1 MNNQQY
7 KEFIKASIDNIR
19 KAHNEN
25 YLSIFAGAGISAESK
40 LPKWGDLI
48 NELQKCLYGD
58 TKIYGD
64 TKKNE
69 DYLVLAEKFYNQFG
83 ESFYYQTLKSL
94 IPNNAKP
101 NDLHLGIV
109 KLNIK
114 NLITTNWDNLFE
126 QAINEEGRFF
136 NIIKNDKDIGSSTG
150 FAKFIKMHGSLDENN
165 IVFKEQDYLEYS
177 KHFPLIENY
186 IKGVFSTD
194 TVILLGYSLSD
205 QNVKQVISWV
215 NSHSK
220 SVKPIYFIKT
230 AKEFDRIEFEFYKNK
245 NIHILYTQEL
255 FEKKGHYEELIKFLK
270 EIKAKPT
277 DISKNYNT
285 IFYSTKQLRRMIFN
299 FNYEA
304 MKKRINEISLK
315 SSSVLNELEK
325 AFLFYHLRKGI
336 QAFEVLKITSKQ
348 AFRERNY
355 DVWYIS
361 LYNMY
366 NMPLSYDRFDD
377 KEMERLQTYHKERIL
392 IDLNESFYELPFYKR
407 EQLKHIR
414 DIGTTLDTNLI
425 EAYQLK
431 EKVLKDLEIWSSSDS
446 SFSFN
451 SNQTKADKIFKKT
464 LLEYFHFLIING
476 NQEKFF
482 EQMIEIFFSFLA
494 IYQIQEKRRNN
505 NEAIPI
511 TLKSEQ
517 IYCILKYFDNKT
529 LIRKLNQYFQK
540 TNIIFKTE
548 KDIDLIGIFK
558 NISFQFVNIDIFE
571 TEFSRLFKNFLV
583 LSAWIELDQNT
594 FDAIVEICQEKI
606 DEDILRN
613 GYDSM
618 GYFITKQWNKFKMEL
633 KAEIKFSILDRILFS
648 FIRKLTENFSGYLII
663 LESSPRCMQNLL
675 FILQQYN
682 IEYNIEL
689 DLIQQAL
696 INTLIKEIME
706 LPNDTQIFISNYLIC
721 DLFPIT
727 KNNDG
732 VNQNVKNFLLNIW
745 EKNQNRKTIQED
757 EYYLLLTYNMHRI
770 RILNSE
776 QYQKIFLELKNKYIN
791 RETAKKFN
799 NEQPIHEQLLK
810 NKQCKK
816 MRLIGCLLC
825 LKIVRIVLKKNRLF
839 PNTHCL
845 KHWKFIK
852 LY

>member
-7 KEFIKASIDNIR
+7 KGFIETSIENIR

-25 YLSIFAGAGISAESK
+25 YLSIFAGAGISANSG
-40 LPKWGDLI
+40 LPEWGDLI
-48 NELQKCLYGD
+48 
-58 TKIYGD
+58 
-64 TKKNE
+64 
-69 DYLVLAEKFYNQFG
+69 G
-83 ESFYYQTLKSL
+83 EIFYYQILNSL
-94 IPNNAKP
+94 IPDNASP

-136 NIIKNDKDIGSSTG
+136 NIIKSDKDIGSSTG

-177 KHFPLIENY
+177 KHFPLIGNY

-205 QNVKQVISWV
+205 QNVKQIISWV

-245 NIHILYTQEL
+245 NIHILYTQGL
-255 FEKKGHYEELIKFLK
+255 FEKKGHSDELRSFLE
-270 EIKAKPT
+270 EIKAKPK
-277 DISKNYNT
+277 DISKNYSG
-285 IFYSTKQLRRMIFN
+285 IISSTKQIRKMIFN
-299 FNYEA
+299 FDYNA
-304 MKKRINEISLK
+304 IKKRISEISLK
-315 SSSVLNELEK
+315 SSSVLNKLEK
-325 AFLFYHLRKGI
+325 AFLLYHLGQDI
-336 QAFEVLKITSKQ
+336 QAFETLKINSKQ

-355 DVWYIS
+355 DIWYIS

-366 NMPLSYDRFDD
+366 NMPLFYGYSDENN
-377 KEMERLQTYHKERIL
+377 KKLEKYHKERIS
-392 IDLNESFYELPFYKR
+392 IDLNESFYELPFQKR
-407 EQLKHIR
+407 EQIKYLR
-414 DIGTTLDTNLI
+414 DINTTFNINLI

-431 EKVLKDLEIWSSSDS
+431 EKVIRDLEIWSSSDS

-451 SNQTKADKIFKKT
+451 NNPKKAYRIFKKT
-464 LLEYFHFLIING
+464 LLKYFRFLIING

-482 EQMIEIFFSFLA
+482 EQMIEIFFSFLR

-511 TLKSEQ
+511 TLRSGQ

-529 LIRKLNQYFQK
+529 LIQKLNQYFQK

-548 KDIDLIGIFK
+548 RDIDLIGIFK
-558 NISFQFVNIDIFE
+558 NISSQFVNIDIFE

-606 DEDILRN
+606 GEDILRN
-613 GYDSM
+613 SYDSV
-618 GYFITKQWNKFKMEL
+618 GYFITRQWNNKSQKE
-633 KAEIKFSILDRILFS
+633 KEINFSILYHILFS
-648 FIRKLTENFSGYLII
+648 FIRKPTENFRGNLIF
-663 LESSPRCMQNLL
+663 LQNSHWMQNLL

-696 INTLIKEIME
+696 INTLIKKIME
-706 LPNDTQIFISNYLIC
+706 LPNDTQIWISNLLIC

-727 KNNDG
+727 KNNDD
-732 VNQNVKNFLLNIW
+732 VNQNVKKFLLNIW

-757 EYYLLLTYNMHRI
+757 EAYLFLTCNMHRI
-770 RILNSE
+770 GILNSE
-776 QYQKIFLELKNKYIN
+776 QYQKIFLELKNKYMN
-791 RETAKKFN
+791 KETAKKFH

-810 NKQCKK
+810 QAIQEDAHDRILALLKSCEDNFKK
-816 MRLIGCLLC
+816 
-825 LKIVRIVLKKNRLF
+825 K
-839 PNTHCL
+839 
-845 KHWKFIK
+845 
-852 LY
+852 

>member
-1 MNNQQY
+1 MNHQQY
-7 KEFIKASIDNIR
+7 KEFIKTSIDNIR

-48 NELQKCLYGD
+48 HELQKCL
-58 TKIYGD
+58 YGD

-94 IPNNAKP
+94 IPDSTKK

-136 NIIKNDKDIGSSTG
+136 NIIKSDKDIGSSTG

-177 KHFPLIENY
+177 NNFPLIENY

-205 QNVKQVISWV
+205 QNVKQIISWV

-255 FEKKGHYEELIKFLK
+255 FEKKGHYEELLSFLK
-270 EIKAKPT
+270 EIKKDKPK
-277 DISKNYNT
+277 DISKSYSG
-285 IFYSTKQLRRMIFN
+285 IIASTKQLRKMIFN
-299 FNYEA
+299 FDYNA
-304 MKKRINEISLK
+304 MKKRISEISLK

-325 AFLFYHLRKGI
+325 AFLLYHLGQGI
-336 QAFEVLKITSKQ
+336 QSFETLKINSKQ

-407 EQLKHIR
+407 EQLKYLR
-414 DIGTTLDTNLI
+414 DIGTILDTNLI
-425 EAYQLK
+425 KAYQLK
-431 EKVLKDLEIWSSSDS
+431 EKALRDLEIWSSSDS

-451 SNQTKADKIFKKT
+451 NNQNKADGIFKKT
-464 LLEYFHFLIING
+464 LSEYFSFFIING

-494 IYQIQEKRRNN
+494 IYQIQEKRRDNN
-505 NEAIPI
+505 KTIPI

-517 IYCILKYFDNKT
+517 IYCILKYFDNKI
-529 LIRKLNQYFQK
+529 LMQKLNQSFQE

-548 KDIDLIGIFK
+548 RDIDLIGIFK
-558 NISFQFVNIDIFE
+558 NISSQFVNIDIFE

-583 LSAWIELDQNT
+583 LSAWIELDQNA
-594 FDAIVEICQEKI
+594 FDAIIEICQEKI
-606 DEDILRN
+606 DEDLLRN
-613 GYDSM
+613 SYDSM
-618 GYFITKQWNKFKMEL
+618 GYFITKQWNKFKMEI
-633 KAEIKFSILDRILFS
+633 KTEIKFSILDRILFS
-648 FIRKLTENFSGYLII
+648 FIRKLTENFRGYFMI

-682 IEYNIEL
+682 IEYHTEL

-696 INTLIKEIME
+696 INTLIKTIME

-732 VNQNVKNFLLNIW
+732 VNQNVKKFLLSIW

-757 EYYLLLTYNMHRI
+757 EVYLLLTYNMHRI
-770 RILNSE
+770 GILNSD
-776 QYQKIFLELKNKYIN
+776 QYQKIFLELKNKYMN
-791 RETAKKFN
+791 REIAKKFN
-799 NEQPIHEQLLK
+799 NEQSIHEQLLK
-810 NKQCKK
+810 QAMQEDALDRMLALLKDCENSFKK
-816 MRLIGCLLC
+816 E
-825 LKIVRIVLKKNRLF
+825 
-839 PNTHCL
+839 
-845 KHWKFIK
+845 
-852 LY
+852 

>member
-1 MNNQQY
+1 MNSQQY
-7 KEFIKASIDNIR
+7 KEFIETSIDNIR

-58 TKIYGD
+58 TK
-64 TKKNE
+64 KNE

-94 IPNNAKP
+94 IPDSAKK

-136 NIIKNDKDIGSSTG
+136 NIIKSDKDIGSSTG

-177 KHFPLIENY
+177 NNFPLIENY

-205 QNVKQVISWV
+205 QNVKQIISWV

-245 NIHILYTQEL
+245 NIHILYTQEY
-255 FEKKGHYEELIKFLK
+255 FEKKGYYEELLSFLK
-270 EIKAKPT
+270 EIKAKPK
-277 DISKNYNT
+277 DISENYSG
-285 IFYSTKQLRRMIFN
+285 IISSTKQIRRMIFN
-299 FNYEA
+299 FDYEA
-304 MKKRINEISLK
+304 IKKRISEISLK

-325 AFLFYHLRKGI
+325 AFLLYHLGQGI
-336 QAFEVLKITSKQ
+336 QAFETLKINSKQ
-348 AFRERNY
+348 AFRERSY

-361 LYNMY
+361 LYNMH
-366 NMPLSYDRFDD
+366 NIPLFYGYSDENN
-377 KEMERLQTYHKERIL
+377 KKLEKYHEERIS
-392 IDLNESFYELPFYKR
+392 IDLNESFYELPFQKR
-407 EQLKHIR
+407 EQIKYLR
-414 DIGTTLDTNLI
+414 DINTTLNTSLI

-431 EKVLKDLEIWSSSDS
+431 EKALRDLEIWSSSDS

-451 SNQTKADKIFKKT
+451 NNPNKAYRIFKKT
-464 LLEYFHFLIING
+464 LLKYFRFLIING

-529 LIRKLNQYFQK
+529 LMQKLNQYFQK
-540 TNIIFKTE
+540 TNIVFKTE
-548 KDIDLIGIFK
+548 RDIDLIEIFK
-558 NISFQFVNIDIFE
+558 NISSQFVNIDIFE

-583 LSAWIELDQNT
+583 LSAWIELDQNA
-594 FDAIVEICQEKI
+594 FDAIIEICQEKI
-606 DEDILRN
+606 DEDLLRN
-613 GYDSM
+613 SYDSM
-618 GYFITKQWNKFKMEL
+618 GYFITEQWNKVKMEI
-633 KAEIKFSILDRILFS
+633 KTEIKFSILDRILFS
-648 FIRKLTENFSGYLII
+648 FIRKLTENFRGYFII

-689 DLIQQAL
+689 DLIQQAI
-696 INTLIKEIME
+696 INTLIKKTIE
-706 LPNDTQIFISNYLIC
+706 LPNDTQIRISNYLIC

-732 VNQNVKNFLLNIW
+732 VNQNVKKFLLSIW

-757 EYYLLLTYNMHRI
+757 EDYLLLTHNMHRI
-770 RILNSE
+770 GILNSD
-776 QYQKIFLELKNKYIN
+776 QYQKIFLELKNKYMN
-791 RETAKKFN
+791 REIAKKFN

-810 NKQCKK
+810 QAMQENALDRILALLKNCENSFKK
-816 MRLIGCLLC
+816 E
-825 LKIVRIVLKKNRLF
+825 
-839 PNTHCL
+839 
-845 KHWKFIK
+845 
-852 LY
+852 

>member
-1 MNNQQY
+1 MNCQQY
-7 KEFIKASIDNIR
+7 KEFIKTSIDNIR

-58 TKIYGD
+58 TK
-64 TKKNE
+64 KNE

-94 IPNNAKP
+94 IPNSAKR
-101 NDLHLGIV
+101 NDLHLEIV

-136 NIIKNDKDIGSSTG
+136 NIIKSDKDIGGSTG

-177 KHFPLIENY
+177 NIFPLIENY

-194 TVILLGYSLSD
+194 VVILLGYSLSD
-205 QNVKQVISWV
+205 QNVKQIISWV

-245 NIHILYTQEL
+245 NIHILYTQEH
-255 FEKKGHYEELIKFLK
+255 FGKQGHYKELISFLE

-277 DISKNYNT
+277 DISKNCNA
-285 IFYSTKQLRRMIFN
+285 IFSSTKQLRRMIFN
-299 FNYEA
+299 FDYEA
-304 MKKRINEISLK
+304 MKKRISEISLK
-315 SSSVLNELEK
+315 NSSVLNELEK
-325 AFLFYHLRKGI
+325 AFLFYHLGKGI
-336 QAFEVLKITSKQ
+336 QAFEVLKTTSKQ

-355 DVWYIS
+355 DIWYIS

-366 NMPLSYDRFDD
+366 NMSLFYNRFDN
-377 KEMERLQTYHKERIL
+377 KEMEILQTYHKERIS

-407 EQLKHIR
+407 EQLKYLR

-431 EKVLKDLEIWSSSDS
+431 EKALKDLEVWSSSDS

-451 SNQTKADKIFKKT
+451 NNQTKAYKIFKET
-464 LLEYFHFLIING
+464 LLKYFHFLIINE

-482 EQMIEIFFSFLA
+482 QQMTEIFFSFMA
-494 IYQIQEKRRNN
+494 IFQIQEKRRGNN
-505 NEAIPI
+505 KTIPI

-517 IYCILKYFDNKT
+517 IYCILKYDNNQA
-529 LIRKLNQYFQK
+529 LIQKLNQYFQE

-548 KDIDLIGIFK
+548 RDIDLIEIFK
-558 NISFQFVNIDIFE
+558 NISSQFVNIDIFE

-594 FDAIVEICQEKI
+594 FDAIAEICQEKI

-618 GYFITKQWNKFKMEL
+618 GYFITKQWDKFKMEI
-633 KAEIKFSILDRILFS
+633 KTEIKFSILYRLLFS
-648 FIRKLTENFSGYLII
+648 FIRKLTENFRGYLIV
-663 LESSPRCMQNLL
+663 LESSPCMQNLL
-675 FILQQYN
+675 YILQQYN
-682 IEYNIEL
+682 IKL

-696 INTLIKEIME
+696 INTLIQKIMG
-706 LPNDTQIFISNYLIC
+706 LPNDTQIFISNFFVC

-732 VNQNVKNFLLNIW
+732 VNQNVKKFLLNIW

-757 EYYLLLTYNMHRI
+757 EAYLLLTHNMHRI
-770 RILNSE
+770 RILSSE
-776 QYQKIFLELKNKYIN
+776 QYHKIFLELKNKYTN
-791 RETAKKFN
+791 RETTKKFN
-799 NEQPIHEQLLK
+799 NEQPIQEQLFKQAIQEDALDRILVLLK
-810 NKQCKK
+810 NCENSFKK
-816 MRLIGCLLC
+816 E
-825 LKIVRIVLKKNRLF
+825 
-839 PNTHCL
+839 
-845 KHWKFIK
+845 
-852 LY
+852 

>member
-1 MNNQQY
+1 MNSQQY
-7 KEFIKASIDNIR
+7 KEFIKTSIDNIR

-25 YLSIFAGAGISAESK
+25 YLSIFAGAGISTESK

-48 NELQKCLYGD
+48 NELQKCLYGE
-58 TKIYGD
+58 

-94 IPNNAKP
+94 IPNSAKK
-101 NDLHLGIV
+101 NDLHLEIV

-136 NIIKNDKDIGSSTG
+136 NIIKSDKDIGSSTG

-177 KHFPLIENY
+177 KYFPLIENY

-205 QNVKQVISWV
+205 QNVKQIISWV

-255 FEKKGHYEELIKFLK
+255 FEKKGHYEELLSFLK
-270 EIKAKPT
+270 EIKKDKPK
-277 DISKNYNT
+277 DISKSYSG
-285 IFYSTKQLRRMIFN
+285 IISSTKQLRKIIFN
-299 FNYEA
+299 FDYNA
-304 MKKRINEISLK
+304 MKKRISEIISLK

-325 AFLFYHLRKGI
+325 AFLLYYLGQGI
-336 QAFEVLKITSKQ
+336 QSFETLKINSKQ

-366 NMPLSYDRFDD
+366 NIPLFYGYSDENN
-377 KEMERLQTYHKERIL
+377 KKLEKYHEERIS

-407 EQLKHIR
+407 EQLKYLR

-425 EAYQLK
+425 KAYQLK
-431 EKVLKDLEIWSSSDS
+431 EKASRDLEIWSSSDS

-451 SNQTKADKIFKKT
+451 NNQIKADGIFKKT
-464 LLEYFHFLIING
+464 LSEYFSFLIIDG

-482 EQMIEIFFSFLA
+482 EQMTEIFFSFLA

-517 IYCILKYFDNKT
+517 IYCILKYFDNKI
-529 LIRKLNQYFQK
+529 LMQKLNQYFQK

-548 KDIDLIGIFK
+548 RDIDLIGIFK
-558 NISFQFVNIDIFE
+558 NISSQFVNIDIFE

-583 LSAWIELDQNT
+583 LSAWIELDQNA
-594 FDAIVEICQEKI
+594 FDAIIEICQEKI
-606 DEDILRN
+606 DEDLLRN
-613 GYDSM
+613 SYDSM
-618 GYFITKQWNKFKMEL
+618 GYFITKQWNKFKMEI
-633 KAEIKFSILDRILFS
+633 KTEIKFSILDRILFS
-648 FIRKLTENFSGYLII
+648 FIRKLTENFSGYFII

-696 INTLIKEIME
+696 INTLIKTIME

-732 VNQNVKNFLLNIW
+732 VNQNVKKFLLSIW

-757 EYYLLLTYNMHRI
+757 EVYLLLTCNMYRI
-770 RILNSE
+770 GILNSDR
-776 QYQKIFLELKNKYIN
+776 YQKIFLELKNKYMN

-810 NKQCKK
+810 QAMQEDVLDRMLALLKDCENGFKK
-816 MRLIGCLLC
+816 E
-825 LKIVRIVLKKNRLF
+825 
-839 PNTHCL
+839 
-845 KHWKFIK
+845 
-852 LY
+852 

>member
-1 MNNQQY
+1 MNSQQY
-7 KEFIKASIDNIR
+7 KEFIETSIDNIR

-58 TKIYGD
+58 TK
-64 TKKNE
+64 KNE

-94 IPNNAKP
+94 IPDSAKK
-101 NDLHLGIV
+101 NDLHLEIV

-136 NIIKNDKDIGSSTG
+136 NIIKSDKDIGSSTG

-177 KHFPLIENY
+177 KYFPLIENY

-205 QNVKQVISWV
+205 QNVKQIISWV

-255 FEKKGHYEELIKFLK
+255 FEKKGHYEELLSFLK
-270 EIKAKPT
+270 EIKKDKPK
-277 DISKNYNT
+277 DISKSYSG
-285 IFYSTKQLRRMIFN
+285 IVSSTKQLRKMIFN
-299 FNYEA
+299 FDYNA
-304 MKKRINEISLK
+304 MKKRISEISLK

-325 AFLFYHLRKGI
+325 AFLLYHLGQGI
-336 QAFEVLKITSKQ
+336 QAFETLKINSKQ

-366 NMPLSYDRFDD
+366 NIPLFYGYSDENNKKLEKYH
-377 KEMERLQTYHKERIL
+377 EERVS

-407 EQLKHIR
+407 EQLKYLR

-425 EAYQLK
+425 KAYQLK
-431 EKVLKDLEIWSSSDS
+431 EKALKDLEIWSSSDS

-451 SNQTKADKIFKKT
+451 NNQNKADGIFKKT
-464 LLEYFHFLIING
+464 LSEYFSFLIIDG

-482 EQMIEIFFSFLA
+482 EQMTEIFFSFLA

-517 IYCILKYFDNKT
+517 IYCILKYFDNKI
-529 LIRKLNQYFQK
+529 LMQKLNQYFQK

-548 KDIDLIGIFK
+548 RDIDLIGIFK
-558 NISFQFVNIDIFE
+558 NISSQFVNIDMFE
-571 TEFSRLFKNFLV
+571 TKFSRLFKNFLV

-594 FDAIVEICQEKI
+594 FDAIIEICQEKI
-606 DEDILRN
+606 DEDLLWN
-613 GYDSM
+613 SYDSM
-618 GYFITKQWNKFKMEL
+618 GYFITKQWNKFKMEI
-633 KAEIKFSILDRILFS
+633 KTEIKFSILDRILFS

-757 EYYLLLTYNMHRI
+757 ENYLLLTHNMHRVC
-770 RILNSE
+770 ILNSE
-776 QYQKIFLELKNKYIN
+776 QYQKIFLKLKNKYMN
-791 RETAKKFN
+791 RETMKKFN

-810 NKQCKK
+810 QAMQEDAHDRILDLLKDCENSFKK
-816 MRLIGCLLC
+816 E
-825 LKIVRIVLKKNRLF
+825 
-839 PNTHCL
+839 
-845 KHWKFIK
+845 
-852 LY
+852 

>member
-1 MNNQQY
+1 MNHQQY
-7 KEFIKASIDNIR
+7 KEFIETSIDNIR

-48 NELQKCLYGD
+48 NELQKCL
-58 TKIYGD
+58 YGD

-126 QAINEEGRFF
+126 QAINEEGIFF
-136 NIIKNDKDIGSSTG
+136 NIIKSDKDIGSSTG

-177 KHFPLIENY
+177 NNFPLIENY

-205 QNVKQVISWV
+205 QNVKQIISWV

-245 NIHILYTQEL
+245 NIHILYTQEY
-255 FEKKGHYEELIKFLK
+255 FGKQGHYEELLSFLK
-270 EIKAKPT
+270 EIKKDKPK
-277 DISKNYNT
+277 DISKSYSG
-285 IFYSTKQLRRMIFN
+285 IISSTKQLRKMIFN
-299 FNYEA
+299 FDYNA
-304 MKKRINEISLK
+304 MKKRISEIISLK

-325 AFLFYHLRKGI
+325 AFLLYHLGQGI
-336 QAFEVLKITSKQ
+336 QSFETLKINSKQ

-366 NMPLSYDRFDD
+366 NIPL
-377 KEMERLQTYHKERIL
+377 
-392 IDLNESFYELPFYKR
+392 FYGY
-407 EQLKHIR
+407 
-414 DIGTTLDTNLI
+414 
-425 EAYQLK
+425 
-431 EKVLKDLEIWSSSDS
+431 SD
-446 SFSFN
+446 
-451 SNQTKADKIFKKT
+451 
-464 LLEYFHFLIING
+464 E
-476 NQEKFF
+476 
-482 EQMIEIFFSFLA
+482 
-494 IYQIQEKRRNN
+494 NN
-505 NEAIPI
+505 
-511 TLKSEQ
+511 
-517 IYCILKYFDNKT
+517 
-529 LIRKLNQYFQK
+529 
-540 TNIIFKTE
+540 
-548 KDIDLIGIFK
+548 
-558 NISFQFVNIDIFE
+558 
-571 TEFSRLFKNFLV
+571 
-583 LSAWIELDQNT
+583 
-594 FDAIVEICQEKI
+594 
-606 DEDILRN
+606 LRN
-613 GYDSM
+613 SYDSM
-618 GYFITKQWNKFKMEL
+618 GYFITKQWNKFKIEL

-648 FIRKLTENFSGYLII
+648 FIRKLTENFSGYLMI

-682 IEYNIEL
+682 IEYNNIDL
-689 DLIQQAL
+689 DLMQQAL

-757 EYYLLLTYNMHRI
+757 KYYLLLTSNMHRI
-770 RILNSE
+770 GILNSE
-776 QYQKIFLELKNKYIN
+776 QYQKIFLELKNKYMD

-810 NKQCKK
+810 QAMQEDALDRMLALLKDCENGFKK
-816 MRLIGCLLC
+816 E
-825 LKIVRIVLKKNRLF
+825 
-839 PNTHCL
+839 
-845 KHWKFIK
+845 
-852 LY
+852 

>member
-1 MNNQQY
+1 M
-7 KEFIKASIDNIR
+7 
-19 KAHNEN
+19 
-25 YLSIFAGAGISAESK
+25 
-40 LPKWGDLI
+40 
-48 NELQKCLYGD
+48 
-58 TKIYGD
+58 
-64 TKKNE
+64 
-69 DYLVLAEKFYNQFG
+69 
-83 ESFYYQTLKSL
+83 
-94 IPNNAKP
+94 
-101 NDLHLGIV
+101 HLEIV

-136 NIIKNDKDIGSSTG
+136 NIIKSDKDIGSSTG

-177 KHFPLIENY
+177 KYFPLIENY

-205 QNVKQVISWV
+205 QNVKQIISWV

-245 NIHILYTQEL
+245 NIHILYTQEY
-255 FEKKGHYEELIKFLK
+255 FEKQGHYEELIKFLK

-277 DISKNYNT
+277 DISKNYNA
-285 IFYSTKQLRRMIFN
+285 IFSSTKQLRRMIFN
-299 FNYEA
+299 FDYEA

-315 SSSVLNELEK
+315 NFSVLNELEK
-325 AFLFYHLRKGI
+325 AFLLYHLGQGI
-336 QAFEVLKITSKQ
+336 QAFETLKINSKQ

-366 NMPLSYDRFDD
+366 NIPLFYGYSDENNKKLEKYH
-377 KEMERLQTYHKERIL
+377 EERVS

-407 EQLKHIR
+407 EQLKYLR

-425 EAYQLK
+425 KAYQLK
-431 EKVLKDLEIWSSSDS
+431 EKALKDLEIWSSSDS

-451 SNQTKADKIFKKT
+451 NNQNKADGIFKKT
-464 LLEYFHFLIING
+464 LSEYFSFLIIDG

-482 EQMIEIFFSFLA
+482 EQMTEIFFSFLA

-517 IYCILKYFDNKT
+517 IYCILKYFDNKI
-529 LIRKLNQYFQK
+529 LMQKLNQYFQK

-548 KDIDLIGIFK
+548 RDIDLIGIFK
-558 NISFQFVNIDIFE
+558 NISSQFVNIDMFE
-571 TEFSRLFKNFLV
+571 TKFSRLFKNFLV

-594 FDAIVEICQEKI
+594 FDAIIEICQEKI
-606 DEDILRN
+606 DEDLLWN
-613 GYDSM
+613 SYDSM
-618 GYFITKQWNKFKMEL
+618 GYFITKQWNKFKMEI
-633 KAEIKFSILDRILFS
+633 KTEIKFSILDRILFS

-757 EYYLLLTYNMHRI
+757 ENYLLLTHNMHRVC
-770 RILNSE
+770 ILNSE
-776 QYQKIFLELKNKYIN
+776 QYQKIFLKLKNKYMN
-791 RETAKKFN
+791 RETMKKFN
-799 NEQPIHEQLLK
+799 NEQPIHEQLLEQAMQEDALDRMLALLK
-810 NKQCKK
+810 DCENSFKK
-816 MRLIGCLLC
+816 E
-825 LKIVRIVLKKNRLF
+825 
-839 PNTHCL
+839 
-845 KHWKFIK
+845 
-852 LY
+852 

>member
-1 MNNQQY
+1 MNSQQY
-7 KEFIKASIDNIR
+7 KEFIKTSIDNIR

-58 TKIYGD
+58 TK
-64 TKKNE
+64 KNE

-94 IPNNAKP
+94 IPDSAKT
-101 NDLHLGIV
+101 NDLHLEIV

-136 NIIKNDKDIGSSTG
+136 NIIKSDKDIGGSTG

-165 IVFKEQDYLEYS
+165 IVFREQDYLEYS
-177 KHFPLIENY
+177 NIFPLIENY

-245 NIHILYTQEL
+245 NIHILYTQEY
-255 FEKKGHYEELIKFLK
+255 FEKQGHYEELIKFLK
-270 EIKAKPT
+270 EIKAKST
-277 DISKNYNT
+277 DISKNYNA
-285 IFYSTKQLRRMIFN
+285 IFSSTKQLRRMIFN
-299 FNYEA
+299 FDYEA

-315 SSSVLNELEK
+315 NFSVLNELEK

-361 LYNMY
+361 LYNMH
-366 NMPLSYDRFDD
+366 NIPLFYGYSGENN
-377 KEMERLQTYHKERIL
+377 KKLEKYHEERIS
-392 IDLNESFYELPFYKR
+392 IDLNESFYELPFYTR
-407 EQLKHIR
+407 EQLKYLR
-414 DIGTTLDTNLI
+414 DIGTILDTNLI
-425 EAYQLK
+425 KAYQLK
-431 EKVLKDLEIWSSSDS
+431 EKVSRDLEIWSSSDS

-451 SNQTKADKIFKKT
+451 NNQNKADGIFKKT
-464 LLEYFHFLIING
+464 LLKYFHFLLLNG

-482 EQMIEIFFSFLA
+482 EQMTEIFFSFLA
-494 IYQIQEKRRNN
+494 IYQIQEKRRDN

-517 IYCILKYFDNKT
+517 IYCILKYFDNKI
-529 LIRKLNQYFQK
+529 LMQKLNQYFQE
-540 TNIIFKTE
+540 TNIVFKVE
-548 KDIDLIGIFK
+548 RDIDLIGIFK
-558 NISFQFVNIDIFE
+558 NISSQFVNIDIFE

-583 LSAWIELDQNT
+583 LSAWIELDQNA
-594 FDAIVEICQEKI
+594 FDAIIEICQEKI
-606 DEDILRN
+606 DEDLLRN
-613 GYDSM
+613 SYDSM
-618 GYFITKQWNKFKMEL
+618 GYFITKQWNKFKIEL

-648 FIRKLTENFSGYLII
+648 FIRKLTENFSGYFII
-663 LESSPRCMQNLL
+663 LESPPRCMQNLL

-682 IEYNIEL
+682 IECNIEL

-757 EYYLLLTYNMHRI
+757 EVYLLLTCNMHRVC
-770 RILNSE
+770 ILNSE
-776 QYQKIFLELKNKYIN
+776 QYQKIFLELKNKYMN
-791 RETAKKFN
+791 RETSKKFN
-799 NEQPIHEQLLK
+799 NEQPIQEQLLEQAMQEDAHDRILDLLK
-810 NKQCKK
+810 NCENSFKK
-816 MRLIGCLLC
+816 E
-825 LKIVRIVLKKNRLF
+825 
-839 PNTHCL
+839 
-845 KHWKFIK
+845 
-852 LY
+852 

>member
-7 KEFIKASIDNIR
+7 KEFIETSIENIR
-19 KAHNEN
+19 KAHNES
-25 YLSIFAGAGISAESK
+25 YLSIFAGAGISTESK

-48 NELQKCLYGD
+48 HELQKRLYGD
-58 TKIYGD
+58 TKE
-64 TKKNE
+64 NE
-69 DYLVLAEKFYNQFG
+69 DYLVFAEKFYNQFG

-94 IPNNAKP
+94 IPDNAKP

-136 NIIKNDKDIGSSTG
+136 NIIKSDKDIGSSTG
-150 FAKFIKMHGSLDENN
+150 FTKFIKMHGSLDENN

-205 QNVKQVISWV
+205 QNVKQIISWV

-255 FEKKGHYEELIKFLK
+255 FEKKGHYEELISFLK
-270 EIKAKPT
+270 EIKAKPK
-277 DISKNYNT
+277 DISENYSG

-299 FNYEA
+299 FDYEA
-304 MKKRINEISLK
+304 MKKRIDEISLK

-355 DVWYIS
+355 GVWYIS

-366 NMPLSYDRFDD
+366 NIPLSYDRFDD
-377 KEMERLQTYHKERIL
+377 KEMERLQTYHKERIS

-407 EQLKHIR
+407 EQLKYLR

-431 EKVLKDLEIWSSSDS
+431 EKALRDLEIWSSSDN

-451 SNQTKADKIFKKT
+451 SNQTKADGIFKKT
-464 LLEYFHFLIING
+464 LSEYFSFLIING

-505 NEAIPI
+505 NETIPI

-529 LIRKLNQYFQK
+529 LIQKLNQYFQK

-548 KDIDLIGIFK
+548 
-558 NISFQFVNIDIFE
+558 
-571 TEFSRLFKNFLV
+571 
-583 LSAWIELDQNT
+583 
-594 FDAIVEICQEKI
+594 
-606 DEDILRN
+606 
-613 GYDSM
+613 
-618 GYFITKQWNKFKMEL
+618 
-633 KAEIKFSILDRILFS
+633 
-648 FIRKLTENFSGYLII
+648 
-663 LESSPRCMQNLL
+663 
-675 FILQQYN
+675 
-682 IEYNIEL
+682 
-689 DLIQQAL
+689 
-696 INTLIKEIME
+696 
-706 LPNDTQIFISNYLIC
+706 
-721 DLFPIT
+721 
-727 KNNDG
+727 
-732 VNQNVKNFLLNIW
+732 
-745 EKNQNRKTIQED
+745 
-757 EYYLLLTYNMHRI
+757 
-770 RILNSE
+770 
-776 QYQKIFLELKNKYIN
+776 
-791 RETAKKFN
+791 
-799 NEQPIHEQLLK
+799 
-810 NKQCKK
+810 
-816 MRLIGCLLC
+816 
-825 LKIVRIVLKKNRLF
+825 
-839 PNTHCL
+839 
-845 KHWKFIK
+845 
-852 LY
+852 

>member
-7 KEFIKASIDNIR
+7 KEFIKTSIDNIR

-58 TKIYGD
+58 TK
-64 TKKNE
+64 KNE
-69 DYLVLAEKFYNQFG
+69 NYLVLAEKFYNQFG

-94 IPNNAKP
+94 IPNSAKR
-101 NDLHLGIV
+101 NDLHLEIV

-136 NIIKNDKDIGSSTG
+136 NIIKSDKDIGDSTG

-177 KHFPLIENY
+177 NIFPLIENY

-194 TVILLGYSLSD
+194 VVILLGYSLSD
-205 QNVKQVISWV
+205 QNVKQIISWV

-245 NIHILYTQEL
+245 NIHILYTQEH
-255 FEKKGHYEELIKFLK
+255 FGKQGHYEELISFLE

-277 DISKNYNT
+277 DISKNCNA
-285 IFYSTKQLRRMIFN
+285 IFSSTKQLRRMIFN
-299 FNYEA
+299 FDYEA
-304 MKKRINEISLK
+304 MKKRISEISLK
-315 SSSVLNELEK
+315 NSSVLNELEK
-325 AFLFYHLRKGI
+325 AFLFYHLGKGI
-336 QAFEVLKITSKQ
+336 QAFEVLKTTSKQ

-355 DVWYIS
+355 DIWYIS

-366 NMPLSYDRFDD
+366 NMPLFYNRFDN
-377 KEMERLQTYHKERIL
+377 KEMEMLQTYHKERIS

-407 EQLKHIR
+407 EQLKYLR

-431 EKVLKDLEIWSSSDS
+431 EKALKDLEVWSSSDS

-451 SNQTKADKIFKKT
+451 NNQTKAYKIFKET
-464 LLEYFHFLIING
+464 LLKYFHFLIINE

-482 EQMIEIFFSFLA
+482 QQMTEIFFSFMA
-494 IYQIQEKRRNN
+494 IFQIQEKRRGNN
-505 NEAIPI
+505 KTIPI

-517 IYCILKYFDNKT
+517 IYCILKYDNNQA
-529 LIRKLNQYFQK
+529 LIQKLNQYFQE

-548 KDIDLIGIFK
+548 RDIDLIEIFK
-558 NISFQFVNIDIFE
+558 NISSQFVNIDIFE

-594 FDAIVEICQEKI
+594 FDAIAEICQEKI

-618 GYFITKQWNKFKMEL
+618 GYFITKQWDKFKMEI
-633 KAEIKFSILDRILFS
+633 KTEIKFSILYRLLFS
-648 FIRKLTENFSGYLII
+648 FIRKLTENFRGYLIV
-663 LESSPRCMQNLL
+663 LESSPCMQNLL
-675 FILQQYN
+675 YILQQYN
-682 IEYNIEL
+682 IKL

-696 INTLIKEIME
+696 INTLIQKIMG
-706 LPNDTQIFISNYLIC
+706 LPNDTQIFISNFFVC

-732 VNQNVKNFLLNIW
+732 VNQNVKKFLLNIW

-757 EYYLLLTYNMHRI
+757 EAYLLLTHNMHRI
-770 RILNSE
+770 RILSSE
-776 QYQKIFLELKNKYIN
+776 QYHKIFLELKNKYTN
-791 RETAKKFN
+791 RETTKKFN
-799 NEQPIHEQLLK
+799 NEQPIQEQLFKQAIQEDALDRILVLLK
-810 NKQCKK
+810 NCENSFKK
-816 MRLIGCLLC
+816 E
-825 LKIVRIVLKKNRLF
+825 
-839 PNTHCL
+839 
-845 KHWKFIK
+845 
-852 LY
+852 

>member
-1 MNNQQY
+1 MNSQQY
-7 KEFIKASIDNIR
+7 KEFIETSIDNIR

-58 TKIYGD
+58 TK
-64 TKKNE
+64 KNE

-94 IPNNAKP
+94 IPDSAKK
-101 NDLHLGIV
+101 NDLHLGII

-136 NIIKNDKDIGSSTG
+136 NIIKSDKDIGSSTG

-177 KHFPLIENY
+177 KYFPLIENY

-205 QNVKQVISWV
+205 QNVKQIISWV

-245 NIHILYTQEL
+245 NIHILYTQEY
-255 FEKKGHYEELIKFLK
+255 FEKQGHYEELIKFLK

-277 DISKNYNT
+277 DISKNYNA
-285 IFYSTKQLRRMIFN
+285 IFSSTKQLRRMIFN
-299 FNYEA
+299 FDYEA

-315 SSSVLNELEK
+315 NFSVLNELEK

-392 IDLNESFYELPFYKR
+392 IDLNESFYELHFYKR

-431 EKVLKDLEIWSSSDS
+431 EEVLKDLEIWSSSDS

-476 NQEKFF
+476 NQKKFF
-482 EQMIEIFFSFLA
+482 EQMIEIFFSFLE

-529 LIRKLNQYFQK
+529 LIQKLNQYFQK

-618 GYFITKQWNKFKMEL
+618 GYFITKQWNKFKMEI
-633 KAEIKFSILDRILFS
+633 KTEIKFSILCHILFS
-648 FIRKLTENFSGYLII
+648 FVKKLTENFGGYLMI
-663 LESSPRCMQNLL
+663 LQGSPCMQNLL
-675 FILQQYN
+675 YILQQYN
-682 IEYNIEL
+682 IEL
-689 DLIQQAL
+689 DPIQQAL
-696 INTLIKEIME
+696 INTLIKKTME
-706 LPNDTQIFISNYLIC
+706 LPNDTQIFISNFLIC

-727 KNNDG
+727 KNNDS
-732 VNQNVKNFLLNIW
+732 VNQNVKKFLLNIW

-757 EYYLLLTYNMHRI
+757 EAYLLLTCNMHRI
-770 RILNSE
+770 CVLNRE
-776 QYQKIFLELKNKYIN
+776 QYQKISLELKNKYMNN
-791 RETAKKFN
+791 RETPKKFN
-799 NEQPIHEQLLK
+799 NEQPIQEQLLEQAMQEDAHDRILDLLK
-810 NKQCKK
+810 NCENSFKK
-816 MRLIGCLLC
+816 E
-825 LKIVRIVLKKNRLF
+825 
-839 PNTHCL
+839 
-845 KHWKFIK
+845 
-852 LY
+852 

>member
-1 MNNQQY
+1 MNYQQY
-7 KEFIKASIDNIR
+7 KEFIKTSIDNIR

-58 TKIYGD
+58 TK
-64 TKKNE
+64 KNE

-94 IPNNAKP
+94 IPNSAKR
-101 NDLHLGIV
+101 NDLHLEIV

-136 NIIKNDKDIGSSTG
+136 NIIKSDKDIGGSTG

-177 KHFPLIENY
+177 NIFPLIENY

-194 TVILLGYSLSD
+194 VVILFGYSLSD
-205 QNVKQVISWV
+205 QNVKQIISWV

-245 NIHILYTQEL
+245 NIHILYTQEH
-255 FEKKGHYEELIKFLK
+255 FGKQGHYEELISFLE
-270 EIKAKPT
+270 EIKTKPT
-277 DISKNYNT
+277 DISKNCNA
-285 IFYSTKQLRRMIFN
+285 IFSSTKQLRRMIFN
-299 FNYEA
+299 FDYEA
-304 MKKRINEISLK
+304 MKKRISEISLK
-315 SSSVLNELEK
+315 NSSVLNELEK
-325 AFLFYHLRKGI
+325 AFLFYHLGKGI
-336 QAFEVLKITSKQ
+336 QAFEVLKTTSKQ

-355 DVWYIS
+355 DIWYIS

-366 NMPLSYDRFDD
+366 NMSLFYNRFDN
-377 KEMERLQTYHKERIL
+377 KEMEILQTYHKERIS

-407 EQLKHIR
+407 EQLKYLR

-431 EKVLKDLEIWSSSDS
+431 EKALKDLEVWSSSDS

-451 SNQTKADKIFKKT
+451 NNQTKAYKIFKET
-464 LLEYFHFLIING
+464 LLKYFHFLIINE

-482 EQMIEIFFSFLA
+482 QQMTEIFFSFMA
-494 IYQIQEKRRNN
+494 IFQIQEKRRGNN
-505 NEAIPI
+505 KTIPI

-517 IYCILKYFDNKT
+517 IYCILKYDNNQA
-529 LIRKLNQYFQK
+529 LIQKLNQYFQE

-548 KDIDLIGIFK
+548 RDIDLIEIFK
-558 NISFQFVNIDIFE
+558 NISSQFVNIDIFE

-594 FDAIVEICQEKI
+594 FDAIAEICQEKI

-618 GYFITKQWNKFKMEL
+618 GYFITKQWDKFKMEI
-633 KAEIKFSILDRILFS
+633 KTEIKFSILYRLLFS
-648 FIRKLTENFSGYLII
+648 FIRKLTENFRGYLIV
-663 LESSPRCMQNLL
+663 LESSPCMQNLL
-675 FILQQYN
+675 YILQQYN
-682 IEYNIEL
+682 IKL

-696 INTLIKEIME
+696 INTLIQKIMG
-706 LPNDTQIFISNYLIC
+706 LPNDTQIFISNFFVC

-732 VNQNVKNFLLNIW
+732 VNQNVKKFLLNIW

-757 EYYLLLTYNMHRI
+757 EAYLLLTHNMHRI
-770 RILNSE
+770 RILSSE
-776 QYQKIFLELKNKYIN
+776 QYHKIFLELKNKYTN
-791 RETAKKFN
+791 RETTKKFN
-799 NEQPIHEQLLK
+799 NEQPIQEQLFKQAIQEDALDRILVLLK
-810 NKQCKK
+810 NCENSFKK
-816 MRLIGCLLC
+816 E
-825 LKIVRIVLKKNRLF
+825 
-839 PNTHCL
+839 
-845 KHWKFIK
+845 
-852 LY
+852 

>member
-1 MNNQQY
+1 MKNQQY
-7 KEFIKASIDNIR
+7 KEFIKTSIDNIR

-40 LPKWGDLI
+40 LPKWCDLI
-48 NELQKCLYGD
+48 NELQKCL
-58 TKIYGD
+58 YGD

-83 ESFYYQTLKSL
+83 ESFYYQTLRSL
-94 IPNNAKP
+94 IPNSAKR
-101 NDLHLGIV
+101 NDLHLEIV

-126 QAINEEGRFF
+126 QVINEEGRFF
-136 NIIKNDKDIGSSTG
+136 NIIKSDKDIGGSTG

-177 KHFPLIENY
+177 NIFPLIENY

-194 TVILLGYSLSD
+194 VVILLGYSLSD
-205 QNVKQVISWV
+205 QNVKQIISWV

-245 NIHILYTQEL
+245 NIHILYTQEHSG
-255 FEKKGHYEELIKFLK
+255 KQGHYEELIKFLK

-285 IFYSTKQLRRMIFN
+285 IFSSTKQLRRMIFN
-299 FNYEA
+299 FDYEA
-304 MKKRINEISLK
+304 MKKRISEISLK
-315 SSSVLNELEK
+315 NFSVLNELEK
-325 AFLFYHLRKGI
+325 AFLFYHLRKSI
-336 QAFEVLKITSKQ
+336 QAFEVLKIASKQ

-355 DVWYIS
+355 GVWYIS

-377 KEMERLQTYHKERIL
+377 KEIEELQTYHKERIS

-407 EQLKHIR
+407 GQLKYLR

-431 EKVLKDLEIWSSSDS
+431 EKALKDLEVWSSSDS

-451 SNQTKADKIFKKT
+451 NNQTKACKIFKKT
-464 LLEYFHFLIING
+464 LLKYFRFLIISK

-482 EQMIEIFFSFLA
+482 QQMTEIFFSFMA
-494 IYQIQEKRRNN
+494 IFQIQEKRRDNN
-505 NEAIPI
+505 KTIPI

-517 IYCILKYFDNKT
+517 IYCILKYDNEKS
-529 LIRKLNQYFQK
+529 LMQKLNQYFQE
-540 TNIIFKTE
+540 TNIVFKTE
-548 KDIDLIGIFK
+548 RDIDLIGIFK
-558 NISFQFVNIDIFE
+558 NISSQFVNIDIFE

-594 FDAIVEICQEKI
+594 FDAIAEICQEKI

-618 GYFITKQWNKFKMEL
+618 GYFITKQWNKFKMEI
-633 KAEIKFSILDRILFS
+633 KTEIKFSILCHILFS
-648 FIRKLTENFSGYLII
+648 FIKKLTENFRGYLMI
-663 LESSPRCMQNLL
+663 LQGSPCMQNLL
-675 FILQQYN
+675 YILQQ
-682 IEYNIEL
+682 YNIEL

-696 INTLIKEIME
+696 IDKLIKKTME
-706 LPNDTQIFISNYLIC
+706 LPNDTQIFISNFLIC

-732 VNQNVKNFLLNIW
+732 VNQKVKKFLLNIW
-745 EKNQNRKTIQED
+745 KKNQNRKTIQED
-757 EYYLLLTYNMHRI
+757 EAYLLLTHNMHRI
-770 RILNSE
+770 CVLNRE
-776 QYQKIFLELKNKYIN
+776 QYQKIFLELKNKYMN
-791 RETAKKFN
+791 RETPKKFN
-799 NEQPIHEQLLK
+799 NKQPIQEQLLK
-810 NKQCKK
+810 QAMQEDALDRILDLLKNCENSFKK
-816 MRLIGCLLC
+816 E
-825 LKIVRIVLKKNRLF
+825 
-839 PNTHCL
+839 
-845 KHWKFIK
+845 
-852 LY
+852 

>member
-7 KEFIKASIDNIR
+7 KEFIKASIDNIS

-136 NIIKNDKDIGSSTG
+136 NIIKSDKDIGSSTG

-245 NIHILYTQEL
+245 NIHILYTQEHSG
-255 FEKKGHYEELIKFLK
+255 KQGHYEELIKFLK

-304 MKKRINEISLK
+304 MKERINEISLK

-392 IDLNESFYELPFYKR
+392 VDLNESFYELPFYKR

-431 EKVLKDLEIWSSSDS
+431 EEVLKDLEIWSSSDS

-476 NQEKFF
+476 NQKKFF

-529 LIRKLNQYFQK
+529 LMRKLNQYFQK

-558 NISFQFVNIDIFE
+558 NISFQFVNIDIFK

-618 GYFITKQWNKFKMEL
+618 GYFITKQWNKFKMEI
-633 KAEIKFSILDRILFS
+633 KTGIKFSLCRILFS
-648 FIRKLTENFSGYLII
+648 FVKKLTENFGGYLMI
-663 LESSPRCMQNLL
+663 LQGSPCMQNLL
-675 FILQQYN
+675 YILQQYN
-682 IEYNIEL
+682 IEL
-689 DLIQQAL
+689 DPIQQAL
-696 INTLIKEIME
+696 INTLIKKTME
-706 LPNDTQIFISNYLIC
+706 LPNDTQIFISNFLIC

-732 VNQNVKNFLLNIW
+732 VNQNVKKFLLNIW

-757 EYYLLLTYNMHRI
+757 EAYLLLTCNMHRI
-770 RILNSE
+770 CVLNRE
-776 QYQKIFLELKNKYIN
+776 QYQKISLELKNKYMN
-791 RETAKKFN
+791 RETPKKFN
-799 NEQPIHEQLLK
+799 NEQPIQEQLLK
-810 NKQCKK
+810 QAMQEDVRDRILDLLKNCENSFKK
-816 MRLIGCLLC
+816 E
-825 LKIVRIVLKKNRLF
+825 
-839 PNTHCL
+839 
-845 KHWKFIK
+845 
-852 LY
+852 

>member
-1 MNNQQY
+1 MNYQQY
-7 KEFIKASIDNIR
+7 KEFIKTSIDNIR

-58 TKIYGD
+58 TK
-64 TKKNE
+64 KNE

-94 IPNNAKP
+94 IPNNAKR
-101 NDLHLGIV
+101 NDLHLEIV

-136 NIIKNDKDIGSSTG
+136 NIIKSDKDIGGSTG

-177 KHFPLIENY
+177 NIFPLIENY

-194 TVILLGYSLSD
+194 VVILLGYSLSD
-205 QNVKQVISWV
+205 QNVKQIISWV

-245 NIHILYTQEL
+245 NIHILYTQEH
-255 FEKKGHYEELIKFLK
+255 FGKQGHYEELISFLE

-277 DISKNYNT
+277 DISKNCNA
-285 IFYSTKQLRRMIFN
+285 IFSSTKQLRRMIFN
-299 FNYEA
+299 FDYEA
-304 MKKRINEISLK
+304 MKKRISEISLK
-315 SSSVLNELEK
+315 NSSVLNELEK
-325 AFLFYHLRKGI
+325 AFLFYHLGKGI
-336 QAFEVLKITSKQ
+336 QAFEVLKTTSKQ

-355 DVWYIS
+355 DIWYIS
-361 LYNMY
+361 LYNMH
-366 NMPLSYDRFDD
+366 NMPLFYNRFDN
-377 KEMERLQTYHKERIL
+377 KEMEMLQTYHKERIS
-392 IDLNESFYELPFYKR
+392 IDLNENFYELPFYKR
-407 EQLKHIR
+407 EQLKYLR

-431 EKVLKDLEIWSSSDS
+431 EKALKDLEVWSSSDS

-451 SNQTKADKIFKKT
+451 NNQTKAYKIFKET
-464 LLEYFHFLIING
+464 LLKYFHFLIINE

-482 EQMIEIFFSFLA
+482 QQMTEIFFSFMA
-494 IYQIQEKRRNN
+494 IFQIQEKRRGNN
-505 NEAIPI
+505 KTIPI

-517 IYCILKYFDNKT
+517 IYCILKYDNNQA
-529 LIRKLNQYFQK
+529 LIQKLNQYFQE

-548 KDIDLIGIFK
+548 RDIDLIEIFK
-558 NISFQFVNIDIFE
+558 NISSQFVNIDIFE

-594 FDAIVEICQEKI
+594 FDAIAEICQEKI

-618 GYFITKQWNKFKMEL
+618 GYFITKQWDKFKMEI
-633 KAEIKFSILDRILFS
+633 KTEIKFSILYRLLFS
-648 FIRKLTENFSGYLII
+648 FIRKLTENFRGYLIV
-663 LESSPRCMQNLL
+663 LESSRCMKNLL
-675 FILQQYN
+675 YILQQYN
-682 IEYNIEL
+682 IKL
-689 DLIQQAL
+689 DLMQQTL
-696 INTLIKEIME
+696 INTLIQKIIG
-706 LPNDTQIFISNYLIC
+706 LPNDTQIFISNFFVC

-732 VNQNVKNFLLNIW
+732 VNQNVKKFLLNIW

-757 EYYLLLTYNMHRI
+757 EAYLLLTHNMHRI
-770 RILNSE
+770 RILSSE
-776 QYQKIFLELKNKYIN
+776 QYHKIFFELKNKYTN
-791 RETAKKFN
+791 RETTKKFN
-799 NEQPIHEQLLK
+799 NEQPIQEQLFKQAIQEDALDRILVLLK
-810 NKQCKK
+810 NCENSFKK
-816 MRLIGCLLC
+816 E
-825 LKIVRIVLKKNRLF
+825 
-839 PNTHCL
+839 
-845 KHWKFIK
+845 
-852 LY
+852 

>member
-1 MNNQQY
+1 MNSQQY
-7 KEFIKASIDNIR
+7 KEFIETSIDNIR

-58 TKIYGD
+58 TK
-64 TKKNE
+64 KNE

-94 IPNNAKP
+94 IPNSAKK
-101 NDLHLGIV
+101 NDLHLEIV

-136 NIIKNDKDIGSSTG
+136 NIIKSDKDIGSSTG

-165 IVFKEQDYLEYS
+165 IVFKEQDYLGYS
-177 KHFPLIENY
+177 KYFPLIENY

-205 QNVKQVISWV
+205 QNVKQIISWV

-245 NIHILYTQEL
+245 NIHILYTQEY
-255 FEKKGHYEELIKFLK
+255 FEKQGHYEELIKFLK
-270 EIKAKPT
+270 EIKAKST
-277 DISKNYNT
+277 DISKSYSG
-285 IFYSTKQLRRMIFN
+285 IVSSTKQLRKMIFN
-299 FNYEA
+299 FDYEA
-304 MKKRINEISLK
+304 MKKRISEISLK

-325 AFLFYHLRKGI
+325 AFLLYHLRQGI
-336 QAFEVLKITSKQ
+336 QAFEVLKINSKQ

-361 LYNMY
+361 LYNMH

-431 EKVLKDLEIWSSSDS
+431 EKALKDLEIWSSSDS

-451 SNQTKADKIFKKT
+451 SNQTKADGIFKKN
-464 LLEYFHFLIING
+464 LSEYFSFLIING

-482 EQMIEIFFSFLA
+482 EQMIEIFFSFLE

-529 LIRKLNQYFQK
+529 LIQKLNQYFQK

-618 GYFITKQWNKFKMEL
+618 GYFITKQWNKFKMEI
-633 KAEIKFSILDRILFS
+633 KTEIKFSILCHILFS
-648 FIRKLTENFSGYLII
+648 FVKKLTENFGGYLMI
-663 LESSPRCMQNLL
+663 LQGSPCMQNLL
-675 FILQQYN
+675 YILQQYN
-682 IEYNIEL
+682 IEL
-689 DLIQQAL
+689 DPIQQAL
-696 INTLIKEIME
+696 INTLIKKTME
-706 LPNDTQIFISNYLIC
+706 LPNDTQIFISNFLIC

-732 VNQNVKNFLLNIW
+732 VNQNVKKFLLNIW

-757 EYYLLLTYNMHRI
+757 EAYLLLTCNMHRI
-770 RILNSE
+770 CVLNRE
-776 QYQKIFLELKNKYIN
+776 QYQKISLELKNKYMN
-791 RETAKKFN
+791 RETPKKFN
-799 NEQPIHEQLLK
+799 NEQPIQEQLLEQAMQEDAHDGILDLLK
-810 NKQCKK
+810 NCENSFKK
-816 MRLIGCLLC
+816 E
-825 LKIVRIVLKKNRLF
+825 
-839 PNTHCL
+839 
-845 KHWKFIK
+845 
-852 LY
+852 

>member
-1 MNNQQY
+1 MNNQRY
-7 KEFIKASIDNIR
+7 KEFIKTSIDNIR

-48 NELQKCLYGD
+48 NELQKRL
-58 TKIYGD
+58 YGD

-69 DYLVLAEKFYNQFG
+69 NYLVLAEKFYNQFG

-94 IPNNAKP
+94 IPNSAKR
-101 NDLHLGIV
+101 NDLHLEIV

-136 NIIKNDKDIGSSTG
+136 NIIKSDKDIGGSTG
-150 FAKFIKMHGSLDENN
+150 FAKFIKMHGSLNENN

-177 KHFPLIENY
+177 NIFPLIENY

-205 QNVKQVISWV
+205 QNVKQIISWV

-245 NIHILYTQEL
+245 NIHILYTQEY
-255 FEKKGHYEELIKFLK
+255 FGKQGHYEELLSFLK
-270 EIKAKPT
+270 EIKKDKPK
-277 DISKNYNT
+277 DISKSYSG
-285 IFYSTKQLRRMIFN
+285 IISSTKQLRKMIFN
-299 FNYEA
+299 FDYNA
-304 MKKRINEISLK
+304 MKKRISEIISLK

-325 AFLFYHLRKGI
+325 AFLLYHLGQGI
-336 QAFEVLKITSKQ
+336 QSFETLKINSKQ

-366 NMPLSYDRFDD
+366 NIPL
-377 KEMERLQTYHKERIL
+377 
-392 IDLNESFYELPFYKR
+392 FYGY
-407 EQLKHIR
+407 
-414 DIGTTLDTNLI
+414 
-425 EAYQLK
+425 
-431 EKVLKDLEIWSSSDS
+431 SD
-446 SFSFN
+446 
-451 SNQTKADKIFKKT
+451 
-464 LLEYFHFLIING
+464 E
-476 NQEKFF
+476 
-482 EQMIEIFFSFLA
+482 
-494 IYQIQEKRRNN
+494 NN
-505 NEAIPI
+505 
-511 TLKSEQ
+511 
-517 IYCILKYFDNKT
+517 
-529 LIRKLNQYFQK
+529 
-540 TNIIFKTE
+540 
-548 KDIDLIGIFK
+548 
-558 NISFQFVNIDIFE
+558 
-571 TEFSRLFKNFLV
+571 
-583 LSAWIELDQNT
+583 
-594 FDAIVEICQEKI
+594 
-606 DEDILRN
+606 LRN
-613 GYDSM
+613 SYDSM
-618 GYFITKQWNKFKMEL
+618 GYFITKQWNKFKIEL

-648 FIRKLTENFSGYLII
+648 FIRKLTENFSGYLMI

-682 IEYNIEL
+682 IEYNNIDL
-689 DLIQQAL
+689 DLMQQAL

-757 EYYLLLTYNMHRI
+757 KYYLLLTSNMHRI
-770 RILNSE
+770 GILNSE
-776 QYQKIFLELKNKYIN
+776 QYQKIFLELKNKYMD

-810 NKQCKK
+810 QAMQEDALDRMLALLKDCENGFKK
-816 MRLIGCLLC
+816 E
-825 LKIVRIVLKKNRLF
+825 
-839 PNTHCL
+839 
-845 KHWKFIK
+845 
-852 LY
+852 

>member
-1 MNNQQY
+1 M
-7 KEFIKASIDNIR
+7 
-19 KAHNEN
+19 
-25 YLSIFAGAGISAESK
+25 
-40 LPKWGDLI
+40 
-48 NELQKCLYGD
+48 
-58 TKIYGD
+58 
-64 TKKNE
+64 
-69 DYLVLAEKFYNQFG
+69 
-83 ESFYYQTLKSL
+83 
-94 IPNNAKP
+94 
-101 NDLHLGIV
+101 HLGII

-136 NIIKNDKDIGSSTG
+136 NIIKSDKDIGSSTG

-177 KHFPLIENY
+177 KYFPLIENY

-205 QNVKQVISWV
+205 QNVKQIISWV

-245 NIHILYTQEL
+245 NIHILYTQEY
-255 FEKKGHYEELIKFLK
+255 FEKQGHYEELIKFLK

-277 DISKNYNT
+277 DISKNYNA
-285 IFYSTKQLRRMIFN
+285 IFSSTKQLRRMIFN
-299 FNYEA
+299 FDYEA

-315 SSSVLNELEK
+315 NFSVLNELEK

-392 IDLNESFYELPFYKR
+392 IDLNESFYELHFYKR

-431 EKVLKDLEIWSSSDS
+431 EEVLKDLEIWSSSDS

-476 NQEKFF
+476 NQKKFF
-482 EQMIEIFFSFLA
+482 EQMIEIFFSFLE

-529 LIRKLNQYFQK
+529 LIQKLNQYFQK

-618 GYFITKQWNKFKMEL
+618 GYFITKQWNKFKMEI
-633 KAEIKFSILDRILFS
+633 KTEIKFSILCHILFS
-648 FIRKLTENFSGYLII
+648 FVKKLTENFGGYLMI
-663 LESSPRCMQNLL
+663 LQGSPCMQNLL
-675 FILQQYN
+675 YILQQYN
-682 IEYNIEL
+682 IEL
-689 DLIQQAL
+689 DPIQQAL
-696 INTLIKEIME
+696 INTLIKKTME
-706 LPNDTQIFISNYLIC
+706 LPNDTQIFISNFLIC

-727 KNNDG
+727 KNNDS
-732 VNQNVKNFLLNIW
+732 VNQNVKKFLLNIW

-757 EYYLLLTYNMHRI
+757 EAYLLLTCNMHRI
-770 RILNSE
+770 CVLNRE
-776 QYQKIFLELKNKYIN
+776 QYQKISLELKNKYMNN
-791 RETAKKFN
+791 RETPKKFN
-799 NEQPIHEQLLK
+799 NEQPIQEQLLEQAMQEDAHDRILDLLK
-810 NKQCKK
+810 NCENSFKK
-816 MRLIGCLLC
+816 E
-825 LKIVRIVLKKNRLF
+825 
-839 PNTHCL
+839 
-845 KHWKFIK
+845 
-852 LY
+852 

>member
-7 KEFIKASIDNIR
+7 KEFIKTSIDNIR

-48 NELQKCLYGD
+48 NELQKRLYGE
-58 TKIYGD
+58 

-94 IPNNAKP
+94 IPDSTKK

-136 NIIKNDKDIGSSTG
+136 NIIKSDKDIGSSTG

-205 QNVKQVISWV
+205 QNVKQIISWV

-255 FEKKGHYEELIKFLK
+255 FEKKGHYEELLSFLK
-270 EIKAKPT
+270 EIKAKPK
-277 DISKNYNT
+277 DISQSYSGI
-285 IFYSTKQLRRMIFN
+285 IFSTKQIEQIGRMIFN
-299 FNYEA
+299 FDYNA
-304 MKKRINEISLK
+304 MKKRIDEISLK

-325 AFLFYHLRKGI
+325 AFLLYHLRQGI
-336 QAFEVLKITSKQ
+336 QAFEVLKINSKQ

-361 LYNMY
+361 LYNMH
-366 NMPLSYDRFDD
+366 NMPLSYNGFDD

-431 EKVLKDLEIWSSSDS
+431 EKALKDLEIWSSSDS

-451 SNQTKADKIFKKT
+451 SNQTKADGIFKKT
-464 LLEYFHFLIING
+464 LSEYFSFLIING

-482 EQMIEIFFSFLA
+482 EQMIEIFFSFMA
-494 IYQIQEKRRNN
+494 IFQIQEKRRDNN
-505 NEAIPI
+505 KTIPI

-517 IYCILKYFDNKT
+517 IYCILKYFDNKI
-529 LIRKLNQYFQK
+529 LMQKLNQYFQK

-548 KDIDLIGIFK
+548 RDIDLIEIFK
-558 NISFQFVNIDIFE
+558 NISSQFVNIDIFE

-594 FDAIVEICQEKI
+594 FDAIIEICQEKI
-606 DEDILRN
+606 DEDLLRN
-613 GYDSM
+613 SYDSM
-618 GYFITKQWNKFKMEL
+618 GYFITKQWNKFKTEI
-633 KAEIKFSILDRILFS
+633 KTEIKFSILDCILFS

-663 LESSPRCMQNLL
+663 LESSPCYMQNLL

-689 DLIQQAL
+689 DFIQQAL
-696 INTLIKEIME
+696 INTLIKTIME

-727 KNNDG
+727 KNNDS
-732 VNQNVKNFLLNIW
+732 VNQNVKKFLLNIW

-757 EYYLLLTYNMHRI
+757 EVYLLLTYNMHRI
-770 RILNSE
+770 GILNSD
-776 QYQKIFLELKNKYIN
+776 QYQKIFLELKNKYMN
-791 RETAKKFN
+791 REIAKKFN

-810 NKQCKK
+810 QAMQEDVLDRMLALLKDCENSFKK
-816 MRLIGCLLC
+816 E
-825 LKIVRIVLKKNRLF
+825 
-839 PNTHCL
+839 
-845 KHWKFIK
+845 
-852 LY
+852 

>member
-1 MNNQQY
+1 MNSQQY
-7 KEFIKASIDNIR
+7 KEFIKTSIDNIR

-58 TKIYGD
+58 TK
-64 TKKNE
+64 KNE

-94 IPNNAKP
+94 IPDSAKK

-136 NIIKNDKDIGSSTG
+136 NIIKSDKDIGSSTG

-177 KHFPLIENY
+177 NNFPLIENY

-205 QNVKQVISWV
+205 QNVKQIISWV

-255 FEKKGHYEELIKFLK
+255 FEKKGHYEELLSFLK
-270 EIKAKPT
+270 EIKKDKPK
-277 DISKNYNT
+277 DISKSYSG
-285 IFYSTKQLRRMIFN
+285 IISSTKQLRKMIFN
-299 FNYEA
+299 FDYNA
-304 MKKRINEISLK
+304 MKKRISEISLK

-325 AFLFYHLRKGI
+325 AFLLYHLGQGI
-336 QAFEVLKITSKQ
+336 QSFETLKINSKQ

-361 LYNMY
+361 LYNMH

-407 EQLKHIR
+407 EQLKHLR
-414 DIGTTLDTNLI
+414 DIGTILDTNLI
-425 EAYQLK
+425 KAYQLK
-431 EKVLKDLEIWSSSDS
+431 EKALRDLEIWSSSDS

-451 SNQTKADKIFKKT
+451 NNQNKADGIFKKT
-464 LLEYFHFLIING
+464 LSEYFSFLIING

-494 IYQIQEKRRNN
+494 IYQIQEKRRDNN
-505 NEAIPI
+505 KTIPI

-517 IYCILKYFDNKT
+517 IYCILKYFDNKI
-529 LIRKLNQYFQK
+529 LMQKLNQSFQE

-548 KDIDLIGIFK
+548 RDIDLIGIFK
-558 NISFQFVNIDIFE
+558 NISSQFVNIDIFE

-583 LSAWIELDQNT
+583 LSAWIELDQNA
-594 FDAIVEICQEKI
+594 FDAIIEICQEKI
-606 DEDILRN
+606 DEDLLRN
-613 GYDSM
+613 SYDSM
-618 GYFITKQWNKFKMEL
+618 GYFITKQWNKFKMEI
-633 KAEIKFSILDRILFS
+633 KTEIKFSILDRILFS
-648 FIRKLTENFSGYLII
+648 FIRKLTENFRGYFMI

-696 INTLIKEIME
+696 INTLIKTIME

-732 VNQNVKNFLLNIW
+732 VNQNVKKFLLSIW

-757 EYYLLLTYNMHRI
+757 EVYLLLTYNMHRI
-770 RILNSE
+770 GILNSD
-776 QYQKIFLELKNKYIN
+776 QYQKIFLELKNKYMN
-791 RETAKKFN
+791 REIAKKFN

-810 NKQCKK
+810 QAMQEDVLDRMLALLKDCENSFKK
-816 MRLIGCLLC
+816 E
-825 LKIVRIVLKKNRLF
+825 
-839 PNTHCL
+839 
-845 KHWKFIK
+845 
-852 LY
+852 